1 MYAIIEASGK
11 QFRAEADATLRLPSL
26 KAEPGETVTFS
37 VLLAE
42 TDGQIQ
48 VGQPSLE
55 GASVSVEVLRHGRG
69 KKIIVF
75 KRKRRKGYRRKQ
87 GHRQGFTDVRVVDIA
102 LARAKPA
109 RETPVTEPAAE
120 AAPVEETRTEA
131 AQAPEAAP
139 AAKAAPAV
147 NVTDVARKLAEE
159 HGLDLGAI
167 EGTGAGGRILKGD
180 VERAIREHGDQ
191 EGA

>member
-109 RETPVTEPAAE
+109 RETPVPEPAAE

-131 AQAPEAAP
+131 APAVTEP

-167 EGTGAGGRILKGD
+167 EGAGAGGRILKGD

-191 EGA
+191 GGA

>member
-26 KAEPGETVTFS
+26 KAEPGETVTFR

-42 TDGQIQ
+42 TDGQIR

-87 GHRQGFTDVRVVDIA
+87 GHRQGFTEVRVVDIA
-102 LARAKPA
+102 LARTKPA
-109 RETPVTEPAAE
+109 RETPVTEAAPAAE
-120 AAPVEETRTEA
+120 AV
-131 AQAPEAAP
+131 P

-147 NVTDVARKLAEE
+147 TVTDVARKLAEE

>member
-55 GASVSVEVLRHGRG
+55 GASVSVEVVRHGRG

-87 GHRQGFTDVRVVDIA
+87 GHRQGFTEVRVVDIA
-102 LARAKPA
+102 LAGAKPA
-109 RETPVTEPAAE
+109 RRPPKTPVSEPVAE
-120 AAPVEETRTEA
+120 AAP
-131 AQAPEAAP
+131 APEAAP
-139 AAKAAPAV
+139 TV

-180 VERAIREHGDQ
+180 VESAIREQ
-191 EGA
+191 RNREGA

>member
-109 RETPVTEPAAE
+109 RETPVPEPAAE

-131 AQAPEAAP
+131 APAVTEP

-191 EGA
+191 GGA

>member
-11 QFRAEADATLRLPSL
+11 QFRAEADATLRLPRL
-26 KAEPGETVTFS
+26 KAEPGETVTFG

-87 GHRQGFTDVRVVDIA
+87 GHRQGFTEVRVVDIA

-120 AAPVEETRTEA
+120 AA
-131 AQAPEAAP
+131 QAPEAAP
-139 AAKAAPAV
+139 AAEAAPAV
-147 NVTDVARKLAEE
+147 SATNVARKLAEE

-180 VERAIREHGDQ
+180 VERALREQKDQ

>member
-26 KAEPGETVTFS
+26 KAEPGETVTFR

-42 TDGQIQ
+42 TDGQIR

-87 GHRQGFTDVRVVDIA
+87 GHRQGFTEVRVVDIA
-102 LARAKPA
+102 LASTQPA
-109 RETPVTEPAAE
+109 RETPVTEAAPAAE
-120 AAPVEETRTEA
+120 AV
-131 AQAPEAAP
+131 
-139 AAKAAPAV
+139 PAV

-167 EGTGAGGRILKGD
+167 EGTGAAGRILKGD
-180 VERAIREHGDQ
+180 VERAIREQRDQ

>member
-26 KAEPGETVTFS
+26 KAEPGETVTFR

-42 TDGQIQ
+42 TDGQIR

-87 GHRQGFTDVRVVDIA
+87 GHRQGFTEVRVVDIA
-102 LARAKPA
+102 LARTQPA
-109 RETPVTEPAAE
+109 RQTPVTEAAPAAE
-120 AAPVEETRTEA
+120 AV
-131 AQAPEAAP
+131 P

-159 HGLDLGAI
+159 YGLDLGAI
-167 EGTGAGGRILKGD
+167 EGTGAAGRILKGD
-180 VERAIREHGDQ
+180 VERAIREQRDQ

>member
-26 KAEPGETVTFS
+26 KAEPGETVTFR

-42 TDGQIQ
+42 TDGQIR

-109 RETPVTEPAAE
+109 RETPATEPAAK
-120 AAPVEETRTEA
+120 AAPVEETPATEA
-131 AQAPEAAP
+131 AE
-139 AAKAAPAV
+139 AAPAV

>member
-26 KAEPGETVTFS
+26 KAEPGETVTFR

-42 TDGQIQ
+42 TDGQIR

-87 GHRQGFTDVRVVDIA
+87 GHRQGFTEVRVVDIA

-120 AAPVEETRTEA
+120 AAPVEETRVT
-131 AQAPEAAP
+131 EAAP

-159 HGLDLGAI
+159 HGLDLGAM

>member
-131 AQAPEAAP
+131 AP

-167 EGTGAGGRILKGD
+167 EGTGAAGRILKGD

>member
-26 KAEPGETVTFS
+26 KAEPGETVTFR

-42 TDGQIQ
+42 TDGQIR

-102 LARAKPA
+102 LARA
-109 RETPVTEPAAE
+109 EPAAE
-120 AAPVEETRTEA
+120 
-131 AQAPEAAP
+131 
-139 AAKAAPAV
+139 AAPAV

>member
-26 KAEPGETVTFS
+26 KAEPGETVTFR

-42 TDGQIQ
+42 TDGQIR

-87 GHRQGFTDVRVVDIA
+87 GHRQGFTEVRVVDIA
-102 LARAKPA
+102 LASTQPA
-109 RETPVTEPAAE
+109 RQTPVTEAAPAAE
-120 AAPVEETRTEA
+120 AV
-131 AQAPEAAP
+131 P

-167 EGTGAGGRILKGD
+167 EGTGAAGRILKGD
-180 VERAIREHGDQ
+180 VERAIREQRDQ

>member
-42 TDGQIQ
+42 TDGQIH

-109 RETPVTEPAAE
+109 RETPVPEPAAE

-131 AQAPEAAP
+131 APAVTEP

>member
-11 QFRAEADATLRLPSL
+11 QFRAEADATLRLPRL
-26 KAEPGETVTFS
+26 KAEPGETVTFR

-87 GHRQGFTDVRVVDIA
+87 GHRQGFTEVRVVDIA

-109 RETPVTEPAAE
+109 RETPVTEPATE
-120 AAPVEETRTEA
+120 VAP
-131 AQAPEAAP
+131 APE
-139 AAKAAPAV
+139 AAPAV

-159 HGLDLGAI
+159 HGLDLGVI

-180 VERAIREHGDQ
+180 VERAIREQGDQ

>member
-87 GHRQGFTDVRVVDIA
+87 GHRQGFTEVRVVDIA
-102 LARAKPA
+102 LAGAKPA
-109 RETPVTEPAAE
+109 RRRPKTKKEEPVAE
-120 AAPVEETRTEA
+120 AAPVEVEETPMTEA

-139 AAKAAPAV
+139 AV
-147 NVTDVARKLAEE
+147 SVTDVARKLAEE

-180 VERAIREHGDQ
+180 VERAIREQGNQ

>member
-26 KAEPGETVTFS
+26 NAEPGETVTFR

-42 TDGQIQ
+42 TDGQIR

-87 GHRQGFTDVRVVDIA
+87 GHRQGFTEVRVVDIA
-102 LARAKPA
+102 LAS
-109 RETPVTEPAAE
+109 T
-120 AAPVEETRTEA
+120 
-131 AQAPEAAP
+131 EAAP
-139 AAKAAPAV
+139 ASDAAPAAEAAPAV
-147 NVTDVARKLAEE
+147 NVTDVARKMAEE

>member
-87 GHRQGFTDVRVVDIA
+87 GHRQGFTEVRVVDIA
-102 LARAKPA
+102 LAGAKPA
-109 RETPVTEPAAE
+109 RRRPKTKKEEPVAE
-120 AAPVEETRTEA
+120 AVS
-131 AQAPEAAP
+131 
-139 AAKAAPAV
+139 
-147 NVTDVARKLAEE
+147 VTDVARKLAEE

-180 VERAIREHGDQ
+180 VERTIREQRDQ
-191 EGA
+191 ERA

>member
-87 GHRQGFTDVRVVDIA
+87 GHRQGFTEVRVVDIA
-102 LARAKPA
+102 LAGAKPA
-109 RETPVTEPAAE
+109 RRPPKTKTKKEEPVSE
-120 AAPVEETRTEA
+120 AAPVAVEETPMT
-131 AQAPEAAP
+131 EAAP
-139 AAKAAPAV
+139 AL

-180 VERAIREHGDQ
+180 VESAIREQRDQ

>member
-26 KAEPGETVTFS
+26 KAEPGETVTFR

-42 TDGQIQ
+42 TDGQIR

-87 GHRQGFTDVRVVDIA
+87 GHRQGFTEVRVVDIA
-102 LARAKPA
+102 LASAKPA
-109 RETPVTEPAAE
+109 RETPVTE
-120 AAPVEETRTEA
+120 
-131 AQAPEAAP
+131 AAP
-139 AAKAAPAV
+139 AAEAAPAV

-180 VERAIREHGDQ
+180 VERAIGEQRDQ

>member
-26 KAEPGETVTFS
+26 KAEPGETVTFR

-42 TDGQIQ
+42 TDGQIR

-87 GHRQGFTDVRVVDIA
+87 GHRQGFTEVRVVDIA

-109 RETPVTEPAAE
+109 RETPVTEAAPAAE
-120 AAPVEETRTEA
+120 AV
-131 AQAPEAAP
+131 P

-159 HGLDLGAI
+159 HGLDLGAM

>member
-11 QFRAEADATLRLPSL
+11 QFRAEADATLRLPRL
-26 KAEPGETVTFS
+26 KAEPGETVTFR

-109 RETPVTEPAAE
+109 RETPVTEPAAKAA
-120 AAPVEETRTEA
+120 AAPDA

-139 AAKAAPAV
+139 PV

-180 VERAIREHGDQ
+180 VERAIREHRDQ

>member
-26 KAEPGETVTFS
+26 KAEPGETVTFR

-42 TDGQIQ
+42 TDGQIR

-87 GHRQGFTDVRVVDIA
+87 GHRQGFTEVRVVDIA

-109 RETPVTEPAAE
+109 RETPVTE
-120 AAPVEETRTEA
+120 AAPPVTE
-131 AQAPEAAP
+131 P

-159 HGLDLGAI
+159 HGLDLGAM

>member
-26 KAEPGETVTFS
+26 KAEPGETVTFR

-42 TDGQIQ
+42 TDGQIR

-102 LARAKPA
+102 LAS
-109 RETPVTEPAAE
+109 TEPARE
-120 AAPVEETRTEA
+120 AAPVEETPATEA
-131 AQAPEAAP
+131 AE
-139 AAKAAPAV
+139 AAPAV

>member
-26 KAEPGETVTFS
+26 KAEPGETVTFR

-42 TDGQIQ
+42 TDGQIR

-87 GHRQGFTDVRVVDIA
+87 GHRQGFTEVRVVNIA
-102 LARAKPA
+102 LAP
-109 RETPVTEPAAE
+109 TEPAAE
-120 AAPVEETRTEA
+120 AAPVEETPATEA
-131 AQAPEAAP
+131 AE
-139 AAKAAPAV
+139 AAPAV
-147 NVTDVARKLAEE
+147 NATDVARKLAEE

>member
-11 QFRAEADATLRLPSL
+11 QFRAEADATLRLPRL
-26 KAEPGETVTFS
+26 KAEPGETVTFR

-87 GHRQGFTDVRVVDIA
+87 GHRQGFTEVRVVDIA

-109 RETPVTEPAAE
+109 RETPVTEPATE
-120 AAPVEETRTEA
+120 VAP
-131 AQAPEAAP
+131 APEAAS
-139 AAKAAPAV
+139 AAEAAPAV

-159 HGLDLGAI
+159 HGLDLGVI

-180 VERAIREHGDQ
+180 VERAIREQGDQ

>member
-11 QFRAEADATLRLPSL
+11 QFRAEADATLRLPRL

-87 GHRQGFTDVRVVDIA
+87 GHRQGFTEVRVVDMA

-120 AAPVEETRTEA
+120 AAP
-131 AQAPEAAP
+131 APEAAP
-139 AAKAAPAV
+139 AV
-147 NVTDVARKLAEE
+147 SVTDVARKLAEE

-191 EGA
+191 GGA

>member
-26 KAEPGETVTFS
+26 KAEPGDTVTFR

-42 TDGQIQ
+42 TDGQIR

-87 GHRQGFTDVRVVDIA
+87 GHRQGFTEVRVVDIA
-102 LARAKPA
+102 LAGAKPARAKPA
-109 RETPVTEPAAE
+109 RKTPVTEPAAE
-120 AAPVEETRTEA
+120 T
-131 AQAPEAAP
+131 
-139 AAKAAPAV
+139 APAV

-159 HGLDLGAI
+159 HGLALDAI

-180 VERAIREHGDQ
+180 VERAIREQREQ